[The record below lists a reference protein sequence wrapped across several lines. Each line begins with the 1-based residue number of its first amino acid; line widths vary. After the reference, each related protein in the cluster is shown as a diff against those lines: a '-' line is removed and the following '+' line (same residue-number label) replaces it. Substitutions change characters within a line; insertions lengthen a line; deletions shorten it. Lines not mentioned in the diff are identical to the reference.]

1 MALGAF
7 LRNKFGIPVF
17 INNDGDLFAYG
28 EALAGALPEVNRM
41 LRDAGKNKMYKNL
54 IGITLGT
61 GFGGGVVRDGELFL
75 GDNGAAAEVW
85 VLRDK
90 RQPIYGVEEGISI
103 RAIKREYARLSGDTR
118 RLTPKEIFEIAEGN
132 LEGNPAAAREAFD
145 HAGEVLGEAIASMN
159 AVVDGIVVIG
169 GGIIAAHKYLMPAVM
184 RELNGTLEMYEG
196 APADRMEMKAFFLDD
211 QGDCAA
217 FLAPTSRRI
226 VVPGTTETVEY
237 DPVKRMGVITTKLG
251 TSRAIA
257 FGAYAFALNELD
269 K

>member
-1 MALGAF
+1 MAA
-7 LRNKFGIPVF
+7 
-17 INNDGDLFAYG
+17 
-28 EALAGALPEVNRM
+28 
-41 LRDAGKNKMYKNL
+41 
-54 IGITLGT
+54 
-61 GFGGGVVRDGELFL
+61 
-75 GDNGAAAEVW
+75 
-85 VLRDK
+85 K
-90 RQPIYGVEEGISI
+90 R
-103 RAIKREYARLSGDTR
+103 
-118 RLTPKEIFEIAEGN
+118 
-132 LEGNPAAAREAFD
+132 AFD

-211 QGDCAA
+211 PGDCAA

-226 VVPGTTETVEY
+226 VVPRTTETVEY